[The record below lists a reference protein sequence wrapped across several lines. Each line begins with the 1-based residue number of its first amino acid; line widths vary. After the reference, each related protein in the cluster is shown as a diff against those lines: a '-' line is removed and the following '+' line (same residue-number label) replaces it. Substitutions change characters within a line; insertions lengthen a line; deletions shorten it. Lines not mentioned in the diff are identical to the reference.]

1 VLRVANHPGQ
11 YATLQSERRFVF
23 MIAGTQG
30 GKTGWAPFWLKREIE
45 RKGPGDYLAVTA
57 NFPLLNLKMM
67 PEFLRIFRD
76 TLHLGEWQESK
87 RVFQMTDGTRII
99 FCSAT
104 NPEGLESATAKAAW
118 LDEAGQNQFKRDS
131 WEAILRRLSINQGRA
146 LITTTPYNLGW
157 LKTECERFQAGD
169 PNYDVINFPSIMNPV
184 FPKEEYQR
192 AKDTLPD
199 WKFKLFYEA
208 KFTRPAGLIY
218 SDYLDEY
225 EGHKIKP
232 FTVPQEWP
240 RYVGIDPGA
249 TNTALIWLAH
259 DIEKNVYYAYRE
271 SCEGELTTGQHV
283 AKALSVS
290 ANENVANW
298 FLGAKSEKQYRLDWQ
313 AAGISAREP
322 AIVDVEAGIDRVIG
336 LFKAQ
341 RLYIFD
347 TLRGLRD
354 DLGSYSRELDDN
366 GQTTDKIR
374 DKESYHYADAL
385 RYVVLGLSSPRAG
398 ILWV

>member
-1 VLRVANHPGQ
+1 VLRVSNHPGQ

-57 NFPLLNLKMM
+57 TFPLLNLKMK
-67 PEFLRIFRD
+67 PEFLKIFRD
-76 TLHLGEWQESK
+76 TLHLGEWRESEK
-87 RVFQMTDGTRII
+87 IFLMADGTRII
-99 FCSAT
+99 FCSAE
-104 NPEGLESATAKAAW
+104 NSESVESATAKAVW
-118 LDEAGQNQFKRDS
+118 CDEAGQYRFKLDT
-131 WEAILRRLSINQGRA
+131 WEAVQRRLSIHQGRA

-157 LKTECERFQAGD
+157 LKTEHDRWQAGD

-218 SDYLDEY
+218 EDYLDEY
-225 EGHKIKP
+225 EGHKIKS
-232 FTVPQEWP
+232 FAIPQEWP

-249 TNTALIWLAH
+249 VHTALVWLAH
-259 DIEKNVYYAYRE
+259 DTAKNVYYAYRE
-271 SCEGELTTGQHV
+271 SCEGGLTTGQHV
-283 AKALSVS
+283 AHALSLA

-336 LFKAQ
+336 LFKAR

-385 RYVVLGLSSPRAG
+385 RYVVLGLSGPRAE